1 MVMMVADTYLPVTL
15 SIPDMTDEKFQALC
29 EEYEDYRVEY
39 TAEGELLIM
48 PPTDPETGARNAMLI
63 CQLTNWSIA
72 NGLGVVTDSSG
83 GFVLPNGARLAPDAS
98 WTSRN
103 RFRQRPLCPQFV
115 IELLSPTDRLKK
127 ADAKMQE
134 WLANGVELGWL
145 IDPRSQSVTIYRPHQ
160 DPEVRTGVDSIHGEG
175 PIAGFTL
182 NLAPVW
188 AV

>member
-29 EEYEDYRVEY
+29 DEYEDYCLEY

-48 PPTDPETGARNAMLI
+48 PPTDPETGARNALI
-63 CQLTNWSIA
+63 IYQLTNWSIA
-72 NGLGVVTDSSG
+72 KGLGIVTDSSG
-83 GFVLPNGARLAPDAS
+83 GFVLPNGARRAPDAS

-115 IELLSPTDRLKK
+115 IELLSPTDRPKK
-127 ADAKMQE
+127 ADAKMRE

-160 DPEVRTGVDSIHGEG
+160 EPEVRLGITSLAGEA
-175 PIAGFTL
+175 PIEGFTL
-182 NLAPVW
+182 DLASIW
-188 AV
+188 AI

>member
-1 MVMMVADTYLPVTL
+1 MKT
-15 SIPDMTDEKFQALC
+15 
-29 EEYEDYRVEY
+29 
-39 TAEGELLIM
+39 TASNTRPKG
-48 PPTDPETGARNAMLI
+48 
-63 CQLTNWSIA
+63 
-72 NGLGVVTDSSG
+72 SS
-83 GFVLPNGARLAPDAS
+83 VLPSGARLAPDAS

-182 NLAPVW
+182 DLAPVW
-188 AV
+188 AM

>member
-39 TAEGELLIM
+39 TAEGKLLIM
-48 PPTDPETGARNAMLI
+48 PPTDPETGARNAILI
-63 CQLTNWSIA
+63 EELSRWSRA
-72 NGLGVVTDSSG
+72 NGFGVATDSSS
-83 GFVLPNGARLAPDAS
+83 GFVLPSGARLAPQAS
-98 WTSRN
+98 WASRN

-160 DPEVRTGVDSIHGEG
+160 DPEVRTGVALHGEG